1 MTSTTS
7 TSSAT
12 KWIGEVPSGWR
23 VLEPRRVFSLR
34 REPER
39 PGDIHLTP
47 SQKYGVLPQEE
58 YVAITGSQVVRNL
71 SGTTMQHVEA
81 GDFISHLR
89 TFQGGLE
96 LAKQAGKVSPAYT
109 VVTPGPEA
117 FPNYYK
123 YVLKSRGYI
132 SQIASVTDQ
141 LRDGQSMRFPEFNE
155 TWLPVPPF
163 EEQKLIADYLDRE
176 TAEIDAF
183 IGDQKAFRRLLIE
196 RWVSGLV
203 NIVQPQLLEPNPV
216 HARQLRPSWTRTRLK
231 STVESEKNGSWG
243 SEEGDGQVT
252 RRCIRVADF
261 DKHSGRIH
269 SRSETNRSY
278 PIDQASS
285 LALKTGDLLIEKS
298 GGGPTSPVGNV
309 VLYTGPGGDLYSN
322 FVARLRLR
330 ADIDPR
336 FALYLHRSLY
346 LSGVTNRS
354 IKQTTGIQNLD
365 SSSYFNEAAWLPPLE
380 EQKVLGQRVE
390 AQRDFI
396 DETLEDVD
404 RSIELAQERRSA
416 LISTAVTGQIDV
428 TAQDVS
434 VAEQLQDK
442 LEVHL

>member
-183 IGDQKAFRRLLIE
+183 ISDSEQMARLVDERRKAERSVLLRRLNKRVPLK
-196 RWVSGLV
+196 RKARLV
-203 NIVQPQLLEPNPV
+203 TGGTPQEISTTTDSDGVFWIKPGDIGAGRDGTKGNIKLTPHSASQLP
-216 HARQLRPSWTRTRLK
+216 A
-231 STVESEKNGSWG
+231 VESEAVVVVGIGSVGKVGFMVPPFVTNQQITTVIPLGSTDPAFLYHVLADSEQWIRNSANG
-243 SEEGDGQVT
+243 T
-252 RRCIRVADF
+252 
-261 DKHSGRIH
+261 
-269 SRSETNRSY
+269 TL
-278 PIDQASS
+278 PIINNSILGLVPTPDIPQPEQAEIVEFLDAKERQASEAIAELES
-285 LALKTGDLLIEKS
+285 AIQLAK
-298 GGGPTSPVGNV
+298 
-309 VLYTGPGGDLYSN
+309 
-322 FVARLRLR
+322 
-330 ADIDPR
+330 
-336 FALYLHRSLY
+336 
-346 LSGVTNRS
+346 
-354 IKQTTGIQNLD
+354 
-365 SSSYFNEAAWLPPLE
+365 
-380 EQKVLGQRVE
+380 
-390 AQRDFI
+390 
-396 DETLEDVD
+396 
-404 RSIELAQERRSA
+404 ERRSA
-416 LISTAVTGQIDV
+416 LISVAVTGQIDV
-428 TAQDVS
+428 AAQGVS
-434 VAEQLQDK
+434 AAEQLRDE

>member
-96 LAKQAGKVSPAYT
+96 LAKQTGKVSPAYT

-183 IGDQKAFRRLLIE
+183 ITELGELSALTTERLRSEAAELLTPPSQIGSGWINAHLGPLVSIATGQVDPQKDPYRGMPLIAPNHIESRTSRLLGLE
-196 RWVSGLV
+196 TAEEQGADSGKYL
-203 NIVQPQLLEPNPV
+203 
-216 HARQLRPSWTRTRLK
+216 AREGQVLFSKIRPTLMK
-231 STVESEKNGSWG
+231 STLAPVDCLTS
-243 SEEGDGQVT
+243 
-252 RRCIRVADF
+252 ADM
-261 DKHSGRIH
+261 
-269 SRSETNRSY
+269 Y
-278 PIDQASS
+278 PIDANSRF
-285 LALKTGDLLIEKS
+285 LTNAFLLEYLL
-298 GGGPTSPVGNV
+298 GPQFEGFAARESAR
-309 VLYTGPGGDLYSN
+309 
-322 FVARLRLR
+322 VAMPKLNRET
-330 ADIDPR
+330 
-336 FALYLHRSLY
+336 
-346 LSGVTNRS
+346 LS
-354 IKQTTGIQNLD
+354 
-365 SSSYFNEAAWLPPLE
+365 AAPISLPPLE
-380 EQKVLGQRVE
+380 YQHRMVKKMQKARLHAREHLAEVETAVRLG
-390 AQRDFI
+390 
-396 DETLEDVD
+396 
-404 RSIELAQERRSA
+404 QERRAA
-416 LISTAVTGQIDV
+416 LISAAVTGQIDV
-428 TAQDVS
+428 SAQGVS
-434 VAEQLQDK
+434 VAEQLRDE
-442 LEVHL
+442 LEVHV